1 MASGAAVQPRHGA
14 FPVIARTGGGITVE
28 ADDPDA
34 LAAGILALWR
44 DPAGRAALGEAGA
57 AGVRNHYNAGL
68 MAETVE
74 AVYEEV
80 TAQFQL

>member
-1 MASGAAVQPRHGA
+1 
-14 FPVIARTGGGITVE
+14 VE
-28 ADDPDA
+28 ANDPDA

-44 DPAGRAALGEAGA
+44 DPTGRAALAEAGA

-68 MAETVE
+68 MAESVE

-80 TAQFQL
+80 IAEFRL